1 MHTNS
6 ENEMKTA
13 IIVTG
18 ISMIMAW
25 TRAEPDHMHQT
36 GFARSLGDVDERLE
50 SAGLDFSTCLTS
62 IYQINTQGGRST
74 NQRQGRWSGSY
85 DLEMNADL
93 HKLFGIDSAVLYMHS
108 ESTWSR
114 RDIDE
119 TSVGSYFGA
128 NGDFYPRN
136 SFSIIELWYEQ
147 AYLDDTL
154 RLRVGKL
161 DMTGGFE
168 CRGCPVSFDGNAYA
182 NDENTQFLNNALI
195 NNPTI
200 PFPDYGL
207 GAILYWNPIEH
218 WYVSAGAA
226 DAQADRRETG
236 FNTAFHREDYFV
248 YMAETGITP
257 QLDSANGPLQGAYRV
272 GMWYDP
278 QPKANSDAETLVRDD
293 TGFYLSFDQA
303 IVKENSLPGDT
314 QGLGTFFRYG
324 YAPSRAND
332 LTQFYSAGLQY
343 QGIFAGR
350 DEDVLG
356 IGYAHGAF
364 SDRAAETHTEDYE
377 SVLETYYSIVL
388 TPSVIISPS
397 LQYVTH
403 PGGDASAQDALV
415 AGIRAHIV
423 F

>member
-1 MHTNS
+1 MRQ
-6 ENEMKTA
+6 A
-13 IIVTG
+13 G
-18 ISMIMAW
+18 IMTLLAMLTLSAAAFAD
-25 TRAEPDHMHQT
+25 TEHMHQE
-36 GFARSLGDVDERLE
+36 GIIRQLNALDENLE
-50 SAGLDFSTCLTS
+50 SAGLDFSMCLTS
-62 IYQINTQGGRST
+62 IYQINAKGGQST

-85 DLEMNADL
+85 DIELSADL
-93 HKLFGIDSAVLYMHS
+93 QKLLGIDNAILYMHG

-114 RDIDE
+114 QDIDA
-119 TSVGSYFGA
+119 TSVGSYIGA

-136 SFSIIELWYEQ
+136 TFSIIELWYEQ
-147 AYLDDTL
+147 SFLDDTL
-154 RLRVGKL
+154 RLRLGKL

-207 GAILYWNPIEH
+207 AAIVYWNPVES
-218 WYVSAGAA
+218 WYLSAGAA

-236 FNTAFHREDYFV
+236 FNTAFHGEDYFV

-257 QLDSANGPLQGAYRV
+257 QLDSANGPLQGAYRF

-278 QPKANSDAETLVRDD
+278 QPKAHSDADTLYRDD

-303 IVKENSLPGDT
+303 ITKENSTPDDT

-324 YAPSRAND
+324 YAHSRAND
-332 LTQFYSAGLQY
+332 LTHFYSAGLAY
-343 QGIFAGR
+343 QGLLCGR
-350 DEDVLG
+350 DEDVLAV
-356 IGYAHGAF
+356 GYAQGVF
-364 SDRAAETHTEDYE
+364 SDRAAATYTEDNE
-377 SVLETYYSIVL
+377 SVIEAYYSAVITPWMVL
-388 TPSVIISPS
+388 SPSV
-397 LQYVTH
+397 QYVTS
-403 PGGDASAQDALV
+403 PGGSGTDDALIT
-415 AGIRAHIV
+415 GIRAHIV